1 MPHNLEAPTIFQEL
15 HNPQQQE
22 DEQNLDLQEQESEG
36 DYLYMNIY
44 THTSGRLPKKT
55 LHYSINE
62 Q

>member
-36 DYLYMNIY
+36 DYLYMNI
-44 THTSGRLPKKT
+44 HTRIWWIT
-55 LHYSINE
+55 
-62 Q
+62 

>member
-22 DEQNLDLQEQESEG
+22 AEQNLDLQEQESRSYYFYIHI
-36 DYLYMNIY
+36 DIDRF
-44 THTSGRLPKKT
+44 SRLLQK
-55 LHYSINE
+55 HCVI